1 MSALLCWSLR
11 FVEDFSDDILA
22 ALGEYRPLVGVTER
36 RTSLTE
42 AAGASSAKAKAAWL
56 ADRVDAL
63 LDDHRHRGEALPG
76 RALLDGPTEPAWMH
90 IAGVIGGSHPVF
102 THRPSVYQRDH

>member
-1 MSALLCWSLR
+1 MSALCWSLR

-22 ALGEYRPLVGVTER
+22 ALGEYRPLVGVTQR

-42 AAGASSAKAKAAWL
+42 AARSSSAKAKAAWL

-63 LDDHRHRGEALPG
+63 LDDHRHRRASLCPAGHCRPARPNQIDAHRQVDRMQPPHLHSTPQRLP
-76 RALLDGPTEPAWMH
+76 
-90 IAGVIGGSHPVF
+90 S
-102 THRPSVYQRDH
+102 